1 MTFWAKSLRV
11 FNCLCEHGTQSIRRL
26 AQKTGF
32 SKSSVHRLQQAM
44 ARRDHHPES
53 WLWETEDG
61 RHWLTR
67 LVVATLYT
75 FGLKRGVGM
84 DTMHEFFTRLRLETQ
99 IGCSPSALRSVMQ
112 TLEALIVETA
122 AAWEQEGIAHGEVRE
137 IIGAVDET
145 FLEQMMLVF
154 QDLPSGYLLLEAVAD
169 NRTYATWKAL
179 VDERL
184 KALGTGVLYLVSDRA
199 TALIQLAEKGLQCL
213 SLPDFFHLM
222 HDIVKSYSLALAQ
235 QLSQAHK
242 ALMHAEEVR
251 ARHPGL
257 THPELDAPQA
267 NVQVEGCR
275 AEVQLWEEAQRTYRQ
290 HLDTLSLTFHPFD
303 ISTSLPQTSAQVASR
318 LQAGVDAIA
327 AFAERHHLPA
337 RPGVRKKVRKQ
348 LPALATLIDLWWQ
361 GVDRDLEPF
370 ALSPSWRRWVQES
383 LLPLVYWEHQA
394 AQTRCARRKAKI
406 VQALEAVRVK
416 FAQHAITQRL
426 APQVRGDWQVWATD
440 RVNTFQRASSAVEG
454 RNGYLSQMQH
464 NQRGLPKQRYKVWT
478 VLHNFDCRASNGTT
492 PASRFFRRSFPDLFE
507 TTLSKIDDLPRP
519 RKRNQAMALTG

>member
-1 MTFWAKSLRV
+1 
-11 FNCLCEHGTQSIRRL
+11 
-26 AQKTGF
+26 
-32 SKSSVHRLQQAM
+32 
-44 ARRDHHPES
+44 
-53 WLWETEDG
+53 
-61 RHWLTR
+61 
-67 LVVATLYT
+67 
-75 FGLKRGVGM
+75 
-84 DTMHEFFTRLRLETQ
+84 
-99 IGCSPSALRSVMQ
+99 
-112 TLEALIVETA
+112 
-122 AAWEQEGIAHGEVRE
+122 
-137 IIGAVDET
+137 
-145 FLEQMMLVF
+145 
-154 QDLPSGYLLLEAVAD
+154 
-169 NRTYATWKAL
+169 
-179 VDERL
+179 
-184 KALGTGVLYLVSDRA
+184 LGTGVLYLVSDRA

-222 HDIVKSYSLALAQ
+222 HDIVKSYSLALAR

-257 THPELDAPQA
+257 PHPEVDDPQA
-267 NVQVEGCR
+267 NAQVEGRR
-275 AEVQLWEEAQRTYRQ
+275 AEVQHWEEAQRTYRQ
-290 HLDTLSLTFHPFD
+290 HLETLSLTFHPFD
-303 ISTSLPQTSAQVASR
+303 LSTSLPQTSAQVASR
-318 LQAGVDAIA
+318 LQAGVDAIE

-348 LPALATLIDLWWQ
+348 LPALATLVDLWWQ
-361 GVDRDLEPF
+361 GVYRDLEPF

-416 FAQHAITQRL
+416 FAQHTITQRL
-426 APQVRGDWQVWATD
+426 APQVLVDWQAWATD
-440 RVNTFQRASSAVEG
+440 RVHTFQRASSAVEG

-478 VLHNFDCRASNGTT
+478 VLHNFDCRASDGTT

-507 TTLSKIDDLPRP
+507 TTLAKIEDLPRP